1 MLYRTRT
8 ESPHTVQL
16 RTDPYEISWNP
27 WEVSRLKRVNGRTA
41 SPSYQ
46 RSHAG
51 RQRVLQAWGECLNCV
66 HEAQQVMFCTECRP
80 QGHMSCCRTSF
91 HAWMKLEIR
100 ASNPGSAYCLL
111 DIPWTGE
118 TMKWCD
124 KNRHYSLTSLNAR
137 FRRPFH
143 HQWKSMT
150 MRLAWQVV
158 RIGETKN

>member
-1 MLYRTRT
+1 MDV
-8 ESPHTVQL
+8 HT
-16 RTDPYEISWNP
+16 
-27 WEVSRLKRVNGRTA
+27 

-46 RSHAG
+46 RSHTD
-51 RQRVLQAWGECLNCV
+51 RQRMLQARGECLNCV

-118 TMKWCD
+118 TMKWCN
-124 KNRHYSLTSLNAR
+124 KNRRFITHYTQRKIQAPLPPSLKIYDYEIGVTCRTHGRDEKWIQNFSR
-137 FRRPFH
+137 
-143 HQWKSMT
+143 KSWNDES
-150 MRLAWQVV
+150 AYS
-158 RIGETKN
+158 N